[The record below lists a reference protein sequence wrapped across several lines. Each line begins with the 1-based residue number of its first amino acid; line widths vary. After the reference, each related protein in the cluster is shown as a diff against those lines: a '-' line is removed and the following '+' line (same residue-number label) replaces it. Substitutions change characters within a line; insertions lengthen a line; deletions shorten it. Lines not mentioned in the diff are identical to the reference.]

1 MIAMSGNDHL
11 AAFCRTLPQLRAAAV
26 RHGLAHELT
35 SALADVRA
43 GVPVAD
49 VLPRLGIPADVL
61 RSGGPGPVLGFQ
73 TVAGLTGWSG
83 DEVYV
88 CPLGACGRTVRR
100 EPGGPVPDERCWV
113 LDEPLRRA

>member
-26 RHGLAHELT
+26 RHGLADELT

-43 GVPVAD
+43 GVPVAE

-61 RSGGPGPVLGFQ
+61 RSGGPGYQ
-73 TVAGLTGWSG
+73 TVPGLTGWSAA
-83 DEVYV
+83 EVHV